1 MGRNSLFVP
10 SGFRK
15 APRRCGSPQRDE
27 PRGATGRRTVQ
38 LKLIA
43 ATSSLRSDRI
53 VEAIAAPV
61 VRSGVRGPGVVKEL
75 LPVVARR
82 TDRFE
87 LLGVLLKSD
96 RYRPPDVASLNLEG
110 LAQQSILVECLRQL
124 AVLRP
129 KFREDAELV
138 RGVRS
143 LARTSVHAQVYT
155 FALIGLEKSGEPLGF
170 FKGLL
175 LSAPEEKRALLR
187 TVVRRIERGQR
198 LSYPTNSEN

>member
-15 APRRCGSPQRDE
+15 VPRRCASPQRDE

-43 ATSSLRSDRI
+43 ATISLRSDRI
-53 VEAIAAPV
+53 VEAIAAMV

-82 TDRFE
+82 ADRFE

-110 LAQQSILVECLRQL
+110 LAQQSILVECLRQF

-129 KFREDAELV
+129 KFREDAELL
-138 RGVRS
+138 RGVRGIAITS
-143 LARTSVHAQVYT
+143 LQEKVYT
-155 FALIGLEKSGEPLGF
+155 FALIGLEKSSEPLGF